1 MGEDDARLAEA
12 LGVSVERLQAAR
24 EQAFDGGIQQAVDE
38 GELAPKQ
45 AERMRTWRKL
55 RPYLNPQALAAQVL
69 GMTPEQLQA
78 ALDGGKSLWDLAH
91 ERQVDFASGREKF
104 MAAGKA
110 AVQQAVADGVI
121 SQQQADDLVRMVGQ
135 RGPGGFFGG
144 HRGFGP
150 MGLFGR
156 GLGFGPMGFFGRH
169 RGFGPMGFFGQG
181 RCGGP
186 WNASW
191 HGEPRAE
198 TTPPAV
204 I

>member
-1 MGEDDARLAEA
+1 MGWDRPGMGDDDARLAEA
-12 LGVSVERLQAAR
+12 LGISVEQLRAAR
-24 EQAFDGGIQQAVDE
+24 EQAIDGGIQQAVDE

-55 RPYLNPQALAAQVL
+55 QPYLNPQALAAQVL
-69 GMTPEQLQA
+69 GMTSEQLQA
-78 ALDGGKSLWDLAH
+78 ALDSGKSLWDLAR

-110 AVQQAVADGVI
+110 AVQQAVADGAI
-121 SQQQADDLVRMVGQ
+121 SQEQADEFVKTIGQ

-150 MGLFGR
+150 MG
-156 GLGFGPMGFFGRH
+156 FFGR
-169 RGFGPMGFFGQG
+169 RRSFGPMGFFGQG
-181 RCGGP
+181 RCGGL